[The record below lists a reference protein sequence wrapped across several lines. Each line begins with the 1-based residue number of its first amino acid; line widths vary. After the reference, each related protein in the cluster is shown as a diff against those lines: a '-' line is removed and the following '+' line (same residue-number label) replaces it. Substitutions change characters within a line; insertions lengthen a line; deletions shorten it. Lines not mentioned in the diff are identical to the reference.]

1 MKFPNAAKG
10 VKKIFNAEIISLIAA
25 LIGGAGLILG
35 LIGASNET
43 DESAGTT
50 LLAVSGALLIV
61 SGIALLVAG
70 IMNIIGFIQAAK
82 DEEGIKMIVSGIA
95 LLVAGIMNIIGF
107 IQAAKDEEGIKRA
120 VLCTV
125 FSALFA
131 FVAAFFENQTGFLG
145 GLGTVLSLMN
155 LSAKCNR
162 HDMVKR
168 GHSILTTIV
177 VSYLITL
184 ALSILIRFGA
194 YTSSFGAGVINWL
207 SGLSA
212 LFTVFIYVLELIYLA
227 KAKKMLAEN

>member
-25 LIGGAGLILG
+25 LIGGTGLIMG
-35 LIGASNET
+35 LIGTSSETGDSN
-43 DESAGTT
+43 GTT

-70 IMNIIGFIQAAK
+70 IMNIVGFLQAAK
-82 DEEGIKMIVSGIA
+82 DEEG
-95 LLVAGIMNIIGF
+95 L
-107 IQAAKDEEGIKRA
+107 KRA

-145 GLGTVLSLMN
+145 SLGTVLSSVSTVLNMLVALFVIGGLMN
-155 LSAKCNR
+155 LSAECNR
-162 HDMVKR
+162 PDMVKR
-168 GHSILTTIV
+168 GHDILTTII
-177 VSYLITL
+177 VSYIITF
-184 ALSILIRFGA
+184 ALSLLIRFGA
-194 YTSSFGAGVINWL
+194 YTSSFGAGIINWL

-227 KAKKMLAEN
+227 KAKKMLAEA

>member
-1 MKFPNAAKG
+1 MLCTVRLYSSVIGNKRFTFYYINFKLRRE
-10 VKKIFNAEIISLIAA
+10 KHEISQCSKRREKIFNAEIISLIAA

-82 DEEGIKMIVSGIA
+82 DEEGIK
-95 LLVAGIMNIIGF
+95 
-107 IQAAKDEEGIKRA
+107 RA

-145 GLGTVLSLMN
+145 GLGTVLS
-155 LSAKCNR
+155 
-162 HDMVKR
+162 
-168 GHSILTTIV
+168 SIATVLNMLV
-177 VSYLITL
+177 
-184 ALSILIRFGA
+184 
-194 YTSSFGAGVINWL
+194 
-207 SGLSA
+207 A
-212 LFTVFIYVLELIYLA
+212 LFMIGAVYRIHL
-227 KAKKMLAEN
+227 

>member
-25 LIGGAGLILG
+25 LIGGAGLIPG
-35 LIGASNET
+35 LIGASQET
-43 DESAGTT
+43 GDSVGTT

-82 DEEGIKMIVSGIA
+82 DEEGIK
-95 LLVAGIMNIIGF
+95 
-107 IQAAKDEEGIKRA
+107 RA

-125 FSALFA
+125 FSCAFA
-131 FVAAFFENQTGFLG
+131 FAAFFENQTGFLG
-145 GLGTVLSLMN
+145 GLGTVLSTISTVLNILVALFMIGGLMN

-162 HDMVKR
+162 PDMVKR
-168 GHSILTTIV
+168 GRDILNTIL
-177 VSYLITL
+177 VSYIITF
-184 ALSILIRFGA
+184 ALGLLVRFGA
-194 YTSSFGAGVINWL
+194 YTSAFGEGVIKWL

>member
-25 LIGGAGLILG
+25 LIGGAGLIPG
-35 LIGASNET
+35 LIGASQET
-43 DESAGTT
+43 GDSVGTT

-82 DEEGIKMIVSGIA
+82 DEEGIK
-95 LLVAGIMNIIGF
+95 
-107 IQAAKDEEGIKRA
+107 RA
-120 VLCTV
+120 VLCAV

-145 GLGTVLSLMN
+145 GLGTVLSSIATVLNMLVALFMIGGLMN

-162 HDMVKR
+162 PDMVKR

-177 VSYLITL
+177 VSYL

>member
-25 LIGGAGLILG
+25 LVGGAGLVMS
-35 LIGASNET
+35 LIGASKETNE
-43 DESAGTT
+43 SVGTT
-50 LLAVSGALLIV
+50 LLAVSGILLII

-70 IMNIIGFIQAAK
+70 IINIVGY
-82 DEEGIKMIVSGIA
+82 
-95 LLVAGIMNIIGF
+95 

-145 GLGTVLSLMN
+145 GLGTVLSTISTVLNMLVAIFMIGGLMN

-162 HDMVKR
+162 PDMVKR
-168 GHSILTTIV
+168 GHDILSTIV
-177 VSYLITL
+177 VSYIITFAL
-184 ALSILIRFGA
+184 ALLVRFGA
-194 YTSSFGAGVINWL
+194 YTSSFGEGVIKWL